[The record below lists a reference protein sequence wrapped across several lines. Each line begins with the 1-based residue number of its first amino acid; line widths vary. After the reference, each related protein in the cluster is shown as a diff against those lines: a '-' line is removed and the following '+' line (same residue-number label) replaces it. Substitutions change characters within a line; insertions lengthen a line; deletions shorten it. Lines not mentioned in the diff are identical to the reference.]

1 MTLQSRRARAGM
13 IVIAGLLLTGIGVLA
28 IITGG
33 TRDGSS
39 ALAAT
44 ASSTAITA
52 IDLRVSVTPA
62 SIRAGDDI
70 QVAAYVSIRGGPGPV
85 TISAIVPKSSG
96 QGTDQGSATVMLD
109 ANAVYALDL
118 PMGTNTGKTP
128 GTFSYI
134 VTAQAGRV
142 SVTKTAVLVVLP
154 PIIP

>member
-28 IITGG
+28 IITGA
-33 TRDGSS
+33 TRDGGS

-44 ASSTAITA
+44 TSSTAITA
-52 IDLRVSVTPA
+52 IDLRVSVTPPLV
-62 SIRAGDDI
+62 RAGDDV
-70 QVAAYVSIRGGPGPV
+70 QVAAYVAIRGGPGPV
-85 TISAIVPKSSG
+85 TLSAIVPKSGG
-96 QGTDQGSATVMLD
+96 QGTDQGSATFMLD

-118 PMGTNTGKTP
+118 PMGTDRGKTP

-134 VTAQAGRV
+134 VTVQAGRV

-154 PIIP
+154 PLP